1 MKNVSIRLPYIDELD
16 GPPSFVSEHIND
28 VERTSLSLF
37 LDKDTFSNP
46 IIMAVNRN
54 PDQKD
59 VTNQGYCRSNIVCHR
74 ATWYEFL
81 LPIIKLPEDEFN
93 SICKNIDKS
102 NIVELGFFP
111 ATEIED
117 QTIIDSI
124 KEKDKT
130 YTGNSY
136 TLPVDNHFKWEDSP
150 FSTES
155 KYSTQKVRVV
165 ETKKFKEYEVE
176 GEKYITYKAK
186 GYAERIYKVEPLRWY
201 VDTKNKELMCT
212 TLPVC
217 GIIYNPHPRRR
228 PILYPKVAPIKRE
241 LSYNESQVRKYLE
254 NNFVKEA
261 ILNQIPKR
269 ILFEVKQEDT
279 LTALINEISVYAE
292 YYHGTED
299 VNQVIKNLID
309 KYNKDID
316 SLETSSGLQVYTEEG
331 LHLKLIS
338 DLNRILDKIKR
349 STESS
354 KEYYNILKFIDSL
367 IDTLDGRQIETN
379 NELLKDIQKL
389 SNEVLPKLSSD
400 PKKQEEFKQRIF
412 EELRNDRDKVK
423 SYLEYMNT
431 LSKEITLRTSKNLGF
446 KTLKEYE
453 TNFRIRL
460 HPILESI
467 RNTSLEEEKLALID
481 NKNKLLKELSGGKLD
496 RDLVNFELYRI
507 LESLYRNDFQESRI
521 INVLLNEINSLV
533 KELRS
538 YSVRPEPAFSIN
550 IPSDNIEDIVSTLNA
565 IIINLHKMILTTK
578 ESQEKHIRLSKYKIS
593 I

>member
-1 MKNVSIRLPYIDELD
+1 MENISIRLPY
-16 GPPSFVSEHIND
+16 
-28 VERTSLSLF
+28 VEEATYECWESPIVQSSLSNAKQTDLSNM
-37 LDKDTFSNP
+37 LDKDRNRFKEKAPT
-46 IIMAVNRN
+46 IMLIYKSPNHLIKINKSYKKRKYNDENVVEY
-54 PDQKD
+54 K
-59 VTNQGYCRSNIVCHR
+59 
-74 ATWYEFL
+74 TWYEYL
-81 LPIIKLPEDEFN
+81 LPILKLSPEDFKK
-93 SICKNIDKS
+93 ITKTTDKD
-102 NIVELGFFP
+102 NIVEFGCFP
-111 ATEIED
+111 S
-117 QTIIDSI
+117 TIV
-124 KEKDKT
+124 KDINEEERLRQCKRKF
-130 YTGNSY
+130 TGNRY
-136 TLPVDNHFKWEDSP
+136 TLPVGNYYKGGKKVEDENKGE
-150 FSTES
+150 FVAKRIVDLES
-155 KYSTQKVRVV
+155 
-165 ETKKFKEYEVE
+165 FPEYEID
-176 GEKYITYKAK
+176 GERYIDYRELGTSKSYLF
-186 GYAERIYKVEPLRWY
+186 RIEPLSWHI
-201 VDTKNKELMCT
+201 DSEKSELVCAN
-212 TLPVC
+212 LPVS
-217 GIIYNPHPRRR
+217 GIIYDS
-228 PILYPKVAPIKRE
+228 LCSIKMV
-241 LSYNESQVRKYLE
+241 SYNDSLVRKYLE
-254 NNFVKEA
+254 GNFLKEA
-261 ILNQIPKR
+261 ILNHI
-269 ILFEVKQEDT
+269 KQEEKLPPQT
-279 LTALINEISVYAE
+279 NEVTELLKEIRTYKE
-292 YYHGTED
+292 QYHGTED

-367 IDTLDGRQIETN
+367 IDTLDGMQIETN
-379 NELLKDIQKL
+379 NELLKYIQKL

-481 NKNKLLKELSGGKLD
+481 NKNKLLKELSGEKLD

-550 IPSDNIEDIVSTLNA
+550 IPSDNIEDIVNTLNV

>member
-1 MKNVSIRLPYIDELD
+1 MENISIRLPY
-16 GPPSFVSEHIND
+16 
-28 VERTSLSLF
+28 VEEATYECWESPIVQSSLSNAKQTDLSNM
-37 LDKDTFSNP
+37 LDKDRNRFKEKAPTIMLIYKNP
-46 IIMAVNRN
+46 NHLIKINKSYKKRKYNDENVVEY
-54 PDQKD
+54 K
-59 VTNQGYCRSNIVCHR
+59 
-74 ATWYEFL
+74 TWYEYL
-81 LPIIKLPEDEFN
+81 LPILKLSPEDFKK
-93 SICKNIDKS
+93 ITKTTDKD
-102 NIVELGFFP
+102 NIVEFGCFP
-111 ATEIED
+111 S
-117 QTIIDSI
+117 TIV
-124 KEKDKT
+124 KDINEEERLRQCKRKF
-130 YTGNSY
+130 TGNRY
-136 TLPVDNHFKWEDSP
+136 TLPVGNYYKGGKKVEDENKGE
-150 FSTES
+150 FVAKRIVDLES
-155 KYSTQKVRVV
+155 
-165 ETKKFKEYEVE
+165 FPEYEID
-176 GEKYITYKAK
+176 GERYIDYRELGTSKSYLF
-186 GYAERIYKVEPLRWY
+186 RIEPLSWHI
-201 VDTKNKELMCT
+201 DSEKSELVCAN
-212 TLPVC
+212 LPVS
-217 GIIYNPHPRRR
+217 GIIYDS
-228 PILYPKVAPIKRE
+228 LCSIKMV
-241 LSYNESQVRKYLE
+241 SYNDSLVRKYLE
-254 NNFVKEA
+254 GNFLKEA
-261 ILNQIPKR
+261 ILNHI
-269 ILFEVKQEDT
+269 KQEEKLPPQT
-279 LTALINEISVYAE
+279 NEVTELLKEIRTYKE
-292 YYHGTED
+292 QYHGTED

-367 IDTLDGRQIETN
+367 IDTLDGMQIETN
-379 NELLKDIQKL
+379 NELLKDIQKI
-389 SNEVLPKLSSD
+389 STEILPKLSNN

-431 LSKEITLRTSKNLGF
+431 LCKEITLRTSKNLGF

-550 IPSDNIEDIVSTLNA
+550 IPSDNIEDIVNTLNV

>member
-1 MKNVSIRLPYIDELD
+1 MENISIRLPY
-16 GPPSFVSEHIND
+16 
-28 VERTSLSLF
+28 VEEATYECWESPIVQSSLSNAKQTDLSNM
-37 LDKDTFSNP
+37 LDKDRNRFKEKAPTIMLIYKNP
-46 IIMAVNRN
+46 NHLIKINKSYKKRKYNDENVVEY
-54 PDQKD
+54 K
-59 VTNQGYCRSNIVCHR
+59 
-74 ATWYEFL
+74 TWYEYL
-81 LPIIKLPEDEFN
+81 LPILKLSPEDFKK
-93 SICKNIDKS
+93 ITKTTDKD
-102 NIVELGFFP
+102 NIVEFGCFP
-111 ATEIED
+111 S
-117 QTIIDSI
+117 TIV
-124 KEKDKT
+124 KDINEEERLRQCKRKF
-130 YTGNSY
+130 TGNRY
-136 TLPVDNHFKWEDSP
+136 TLPVGNYYKGGKKVEDENKGE
-150 FSTES
+150 FVAKRIVDLES
-155 KYSTQKVRVV
+155 
-165 ETKKFKEYEVE
+165 FPEYEID
-176 GEKYITYKAK
+176 GERYIDYRELGTSKSYLF
-186 GYAERIYKVEPLRWY
+186 RIEPLSWHI
-201 VDTKNKELMCT
+201 DSEKSELVCAN
-212 TLPVC
+212 LPVS
-217 GIIYNPHPRRR
+217 GIIYDS
-228 PILYPKVAPIKRE
+228 LCSIKMV
-241 LSYNESQVRKYLE
+241 SYNDSLVRKYLE
-254 NNFVKEA
+254 GNFLKEA
-261 ILNQIPKR
+261 ILNHI
-269 ILFEVKQEDT
+269 KQEEKLPPQT
-279 LTALINEISVYAE
+279 NEVTELLKEIRTYKE
-292 YYHGTED
+292 QYHGTED

-331 LHLKLIS
+331 LYLKLLS
-338 DLNRILDKIKR
+338 DLNRILDKLKR
-349 STESS
+349 SSESS
-354 KEYYNILKFIDSL
+354 KEYCDILKLIEDS
-367 IDTLDGRQIETN
+367 IDTLEGQQKETD
-379 NELLKDIQKL
+379 NELLKDIQKI
-389 SNEVLPKLSSD
+389 STEILPKLSNN

-481 NKNKLLKELSGGKLD
+481 NKNKLLKELSGEKLD

-550 IPSDNIEDIVSTLNA
+550 IPSDNIEDIVNTLNV

>member
-1 MKNVSIRLPYIDELD
+1 MENISIRLPY
-16 GPPSFVSEHIND
+16 
-28 VERTSLSLF
+28 VEEATYECWESPIVQSSLSNAKQTDLSNM
-37 LDKDTFSNP
+37 LDKDRNRFKEKAPTIMLIYKNP
-46 IIMAVNRN
+46 NHLIKINKSYKKRKYNDENVVEY
-54 PDQKD
+54 K
-59 VTNQGYCRSNIVCHR
+59 
-74 ATWYEFL
+74 TWYEYL
-81 LPIIKLPEDEFN
+81 LPILKLSPEDFKK
-93 SICKNIDKS
+93 ITKTTDKD
-102 NIVELGFFP
+102 NIVEFGCFP
-111 ATEIED
+111 S
-117 QTIIDSI
+117 TIV
-124 KEKDKT
+124 KDINEEERLRQCKRKF
-130 YTGNSY
+130 TGNRY
-136 TLPVDNHFKWEDSP
+136 TLPVGNYYKGGKKVEDENKGEFVAKRIVDLES
-150 FSTES
+150 FS
-155 KYSTQKVRVV
+155 
-165 ETKKFKEYEVE
+165 EYEID
-176 GEKYITYKAK
+176 GERYIDYRELGTSKSYLF
-186 GYAERIYKVEPLRWY
+186 RIEPLSWHI
-201 VDTKNKELMCT
+201 DSEKSELVCAN
-212 TLPVC
+212 LPVS
-217 GIIYNPHPRRR
+217 GIIYDS
-228 PILYPKVAPIKRE
+228 LCSIKMV
-241 LSYNESQVRKYLE
+241 SYNDSLVRKYLE
-254 NNFVKEA
+254 GNFLKEA
-261 ILNQIPKR
+261 ILNHI
-269 ILFEVKQEDT
+269 KQEEKLPPQT
-279 LTALINEISVYAE
+279 NEVTELLKEIRTYKE
-292 YYHGTED
+292 QYHGTED

-331 LHLKLIS
+331 LYLKLLS
-338 DLNRILDKIKR
+338 DLNRILDKLKR
-349 STESS
+349 SSESS
-354 KEYYNILKFIDSL
+354 KEYCDILKLIEDL
-367 IDTLDGRQIETN
+367 IDTLEGQQIETN
-379 NELLKDIQKL
+379 NELLKDIQKI
-389 SNEVLPKLSSD
+389 STEILPKLSNN

-550 IPSDNIEDIVSTLNA
+550 IPSDNIEDIVNTLNV

>member
-1 MKNVSIRLPYIDELD
+1 MENISIRLPY
-16 GPPSFVSEHIND
+16 
-28 VERTSLSLF
+28 VEEATYECWESPIVQSSLSNAKQTDLSNM
-37 LDKDTFSNP
+37 LDKDRNRFKEKAPT
-46 IIMAVNRN
+46 IMLIYKSPNHLTKVNKSYKKRKYN
-54 PDQKD
+54 DENVVEYK
-59 VTNQGYCRSNIVCHR
+59 
-74 ATWYEFL
+74 TWYEYL
-81 LPIIKLPEDEFN
+81 LPILKLSPEDFKK
-93 SICKNIDKS
+93 ITKTTDKD
-102 NIVELGFFP
+102 NIVEFGCFP
-111 ATEIED
+111 S
-117 QTIIDSI
+117 TIV
-124 KEKDKT
+124 KDINEEERLRQCKRKF
-130 YTGNSY
+130 TGNRY
-136 TLPVDNHFKWEDSP
+136 TLPVGNYYKGGKKVEDENKGE
-150 FSTES
+150 FVAKRIVDLES
-155 KYSTQKVRVV
+155 
-165 ETKKFKEYEVE
+165 FPEYEID
-176 GEKYITYKAK
+176 GERYIDYRELGTSKSYLF
-186 GYAERIYKVEPLRWY
+186 RIEPLSWHI
-201 VDTKNKELMCT
+201 DSEKSELVCAN
-212 TLPVC
+212 LPVS
-217 GIIYNPHPRRR
+217 GIIYDS
-228 PILYPKVAPIKRE
+228 LCSIKMV
-241 LSYNESQVRKYLE
+241 SYNDSLVRKYLE
-254 NNFVKEA
+254 GNFLKEA
-261 ILNQIPKR
+261 ILNHI
-269 ILFEVKQEDT
+269 KQEEKLPPQT
-279 LTALINEISVYAE
+279 NEVTELLKEIRTYKE
-292 YYHGTED
+292 QYHGTED

-331 LHLKLIS
+331 LYLKLLS
-338 DLNRILDKIKR
+338 DLNRILDKLKR
-349 STESS
+349 SSESS
-354 KEYYNILKFIDSL
+354 KEYCDILKLIEDL
-367 IDTLDGRQIETN
+367 IDTLEGQQIETN
-379 NELLKDIQKL
+379 NELLKDIQKI
-389 SNEVLPKLSSD
+389 STEILPKLSNN

-550 IPSDNIEDIVSTLNA
+550 IPSDNIEDIVNTLNV

>member
-1 MKNVSIRLPYIDELD
+1 MENISIRLPY
-16 GPPSFVSEHIND
+16 
-28 VERTSLSLF
+28 VEEATYECWESPIVQSSLSNAKQTDLSNM
-37 LDKDTFSNP
+37 LDKDRNRFKEKAPT
-46 IIMAVNRN
+46 IMLIYKSPNHLIKINKSYKKRKYNDENVVEY
-54 PDQKD
+54 K
-59 VTNQGYCRSNIVCHR
+59 
-74 ATWYEFL
+74 TWYEYL
-81 LPIIKLPEDEFN
+81 LPILKLSPEDFKK
-93 SICKNIDKS
+93 ITKTTDKD
-102 NIVELGFFP
+102 NIVEFGCFP
-111 ATEIED
+111 S
-117 QTIIDSI
+117 TIV
-124 KEKDKT
+124 KDINEEERLRQCKRKF
-130 YTGNSY
+130 TGNRY
-136 TLPVDNHFKWEDSP
+136 TLPVGNYYKGGKKVEDENKGE
-150 FSTES
+150 FVAKRIVDLES
-155 KYSTQKVRVV
+155 
-165 ETKKFKEYEVE
+165 FPEYEID
-176 GEKYITYKAK
+176 GERYIDYRELGTSKSYLF
-186 GYAERIYKVEPLRWY
+186 RIEPLSWHI
-201 VDTKNKELMCT
+201 DSEKSELVCAN
-212 TLPVC
+212 LPVS
-217 GIIYNPHPRRR
+217 GIIYDS
-228 PILYPKVAPIKRE
+228 LCSIKMV
-241 LSYNESQVRKYLE
+241 SYNDSLVRKYLE
-254 NNFVKEA
+254 GNFLKEA
-261 ILNQIPKR
+261 ILNHI
-269 ILFEVKQEDT
+269 KQEEKLPPQT
-279 LTALINEISVYAE
+279 NEVTELLKEIRTYKE
-292 YYHGTED
+292 QYHGTED

-331 LHLKLIS
+331 LYLKLLS
-338 DLNRILDKIKR
+338 DLNRILDKLKR
-349 STESS
+349 SSESS
-354 KEYYNILKFIDSL
+354 KEYCDILKLIEDL
-367 IDTLDGRQIETN
+367 IDTLEGQQIETN
-379 NELLKDIQKL
+379 NELLKDIQKI
-389 SNEVLPKLSSD
+389 STEILPKLSNN

-431 LSKEITLRTSKNLGF
+431 LSKEITLRISKNLGF

-550 IPSDNIEDIVSTLNA
+550 IPSDNIEDIVNTLNV

>member
-1 MKNVSIRLPYIDELD
+1 MENISIRLPY
-16 GPPSFVSEHIND
+16 
-28 VERTSLSLF
+28 VEEATYECWESPIVQSSLSNAKQTDLSNM
-37 LDKDTFSNP
+37 LDKDRNRFKEKAPT
-46 IIMAVNRN
+46 IMLIYKSPNHLIKINKSYKKRKYNDENVVEY
-54 PDQKD
+54 K
-59 VTNQGYCRSNIVCHR
+59 
-74 ATWYEFL
+74 TWYEYL
-81 LPIIKLPEDEFN
+81 LPILKLSPEDFKK
-93 SICKNIDKS
+93 ITKTTDKD
-102 NIVELGFFP
+102 NIVEFGCFP
-111 ATEIED
+111 S
-117 QTIIDSI
+117 TIV
-124 KEKDKT
+124 KDINEEERLRQCKRKF
-130 YTGNSY
+130 TGNRY
-136 TLPVDNHFKWEDSP
+136 TLPVGNYYKGGKKVEDENKGE
-150 FSTES
+150 FVAKRIVDLES
-155 KYSTQKVRVV
+155 
-165 ETKKFKEYEVE
+165 FPEYEID
-176 GEKYITYKAK
+176 GERYIDYRELGTSKSYLF
-186 GYAERIYKVEPLRWY
+186 RIEPLSWHI
-201 VDTKNKELMCT
+201 DSEKSELVCAN
-212 TLPVC
+212 LPVS
-217 GIIYNPHPRRR
+217 GIIYDS
-228 PILYPKVAPIKRE
+228 LCSIKMV
-241 LSYNESQVRKYLE
+241 SYNDSLVRKYLE
-254 NNFVKEA
+254 GNFLKEA
-261 ILNQIPKR
+261 ILNHI
-269 ILFEVKQEDT
+269 KQEEKLPPQT
-279 LTALINEISVYAE
+279 NEVTELLKEIRTYKE
-292 YYHGTED
+292 QYHGTED

-331 LHLKLIS
+331 LYLKLLS
-338 DLNRILDKIKR
+338 DLNRILDKLKR
-349 STESS
+349 SSESS
-354 KEYYNILKFIDSL
+354 KEYCDILKLIEDS
-367 IDTLDGRQIETN
+367 IDTLEGQQKETD
-379 NELLKDIQKL
+379 NELLKDIQKI
-389 SNEVLPKLSSD
+389 STEILPKLSNN

-431 LSKEITLRTSKNLGF
+431 LSKEITLRISKNLGF

-550 IPSDNIEDIVSTLNA
+550 IPSDNIEDIVNTLNV

>member
-1 MKNVSIRLPYIDELD
+1 MENISIRLPY
-16 GPPSFVSEHIND
+16 
-28 VERTSLSLF
+28 VEEATYECWESPIVQSSLSNAKQTDLSNM
-37 LDKDTFSNP
+37 LDKDRNRFKEKAPT
-46 IIMAVNRN
+46 IMLIYKSPNHLIKINKSYKKRKYNDENVVEY
-54 PDQKD
+54 K
-59 VTNQGYCRSNIVCHR
+59 
-74 ATWYEFL
+74 TWYEYL
-81 LPIIKLPEDEFN
+81 LPILKLSPEDFKK
-93 SICKNIDKS
+93 ITKTTDKD
-102 NIVELGFFP
+102 NIVEFGCFP
-111 ATEIED
+111 S
-117 QTIIDSI
+117 TIV
-124 KEKDKT
+124 KDINEEERLRQCKRKF
-130 YTGNSY
+130 TGNRY
-136 TLPVDNHFKWEDSP
+136 TLPVGNYYKGGKKVEDENKGE
-150 FSTES
+150 FVAKRIVDLES
-155 KYSTQKVRVV
+155 
-165 ETKKFKEYEVE
+165 FPEYEID
-176 GEKYITYKAK
+176 GERYIDYRELGTSKSYLF
-186 GYAERIYKVEPLRWY
+186 RIEPLSWHI
-201 VDTKNKELMCT
+201 DSEKSELVCAN
-212 TLPVC
+212 LPVS
-217 GIIYNPHPRRR
+217 GIIYDS
-228 PILYPKVAPIKRE
+228 LCSIKMV
-241 LSYNESQVRKYLE
+241 SYNDSLVRKYLE
-254 NNFVKEA
+254 GNFLKEA
-261 ILNQIPKR
+261 ILNHI
-269 ILFEVKQEDT
+269 KQEEKLPPQT
-279 LTALINEISVYAE
+279 NEVTELLKEIRTYKE
-292 YYHGTED
+292 QYHGTED

-331 LHLKLIS
+331 LYLKLLS
-338 DLNRILDKIKR
+338 DLNRILDKLKR
-349 STESS
+349 SSESN
-354 KEYYNILKFIDSL
+354 KEYCDILKLIEDL
-367 IDTLDGRQIETN
+367 IDTLEGQQIETN
-379 NELLKDIQKL
+379 NELLKDIQKI
-389 SNEVLPKLSSD
+389 STEILPKLSNN

-538 YSVRPEPAFSIN
+538 YNVRPEPAFSIN
-550 IPSDNIEDIVSTLNA
+550 IPSDNIEDIVNTLNV

>member
-1 MKNVSIRLPYIDELD
+1 MENISIRLPY
-16 GPPSFVSEHIND
+16 
-28 VERTSLSLF
+28 VEEATYECWESPIVQSSLSNAKQTDLSNM
-37 LDKDTFSNP
+37 LDKDRNRFKEKAPT
-46 IIMAVNRN
+46 IMLIYKSPNHLIKINKSYKKRKYNDENVVEY
-54 PDQKD
+54 K
-59 VTNQGYCRSNIVCHR
+59 
-74 ATWYEFL
+74 TWYEYL
-81 LPIIKLPEDEFN
+81 LPILKLSPEDFKK
-93 SICKNIDKS
+93 ITKTTDKD
-102 NIVELGFFP
+102 NIVEFGCFP
-111 ATEIED
+111 S
-117 QTIIDSI
+117 TIVNDINEEERLRQC
-124 KEKDKT
+124 KRKF
-130 YTGNSY
+130 TGNRY
-136 TLPVDNHFKWEDSP
+136 TLPVGNYYKGGKKVEDENKGE
-150 FSTES
+150 FVAKRIVDLES
-155 KYSTQKVRVV
+155 
-165 ETKKFKEYEVE
+165 FPEYEID
-176 GEKYITYKAK
+176 GERYIDYRELGTSKSYLF
-186 GYAERIYKVEPLRWY
+186 RIEPLSWHI
-201 VDTKNKELMCT
+201 DSEKSELVCAN
-212 TLPVC
+212 LPVS
-217 GIIYNPHPRRR
+217 GIIYDS
-228 PILYPKVAPIKRE
+228 LCSIKMV
-241 LSYNESQVRKYLE
+241 SYNDSLVRKYLE
-254 NNFVKEA
+254 GNFLKEA
-261 ILNQIPKR
+261 ILNHI
-269 ILFEVKQEDT
+269 KQEEKLPPQT
-279 LTALINEISVYAE
+279 NEVTELLKEIRTYKE
-292 YYHGTED
+292 QYHGTED

-331 LHLKLIS
+331 LYLKLLS
-338 DLNRILDKIKR
+338 DLNRILDKLKR
-349 STESS
+349 SSESS
-354 KEYYNILKFIDSL
+354 KEYCDILKLIEDS
-367 IDTLDGRQIETN
+367 IDTLEGQQKETN
-379 NELLKDIQKL
+379 NELLKDIQKI
-389 SNEVLPKLSSD
+389 STEILPKLSNN

-481 NKNKLLKELSGGKLD
+481 NKNKLLKELSGEKLD

-538 YSVRPEPAFSIN
+538 YNVRPEPAFSIN
-550 IPSDNIEDIVSTLNA
+550 IPSDNIEDIVNTLNV

>member
-1 MKNVSIRLPYIDELD
+1 MENISIRLPY
-16 GPPSFVSEHIND
+16 
-28 VERTSLSLF
+28 VEEATYECWESPVVQNSLSNAKQTDLSNM
-37 LDKDTFSNP
+37 LDKDRNRFKEKAPT
-46 IIMAVNRN
+46 IMLIYKSPNHLTKVNKSYKKRKYN
-54 PDQKD
+54 DENVVEYK
-59 VTNQGYCRSNIVCHR
+59 
-74 ATWYEFL
+74 TWYEYL
-81 LPIIKLPEDEFN
+81 LPILKLSPEDFKK
-93 SICKNIDKS
+93 ITKTTDKD
-102 NIVELGFFP
+102 NIVEFGCFP
-111 ATEIED
+111 S
-117 QTIIDSI
+117 TIV
-124 KEKDKT
+124 KDINEEERLRQCKRKF
-130 YTGNSY
+130 TGNRY
-136 TLPVDNHFKWEDSP
+136 TLPVGNYYKGGKKVEDENKGE
-150 FSTES
+150 FVAKRIVDLES
-155 KYSTQKVRVV
+155 
-165 ETKKFKEYEVE
+165 FPEYEID
-176 GEKYITYKAK
+176 GERYIDYRELGNSKS
-186 GYAERIYKVEPLRWY
+186 YLFRIEPLSWHI
-201 VDTKNKELMCT
+201 DSEKSELVCAN
-212 TLPVC
+212 LPVS
-217 GIIYNPHPRRR
+217 GIIYDS
-228 PILYPKVAPIKRE
+228 LCSIKMV
-241 LSYNESQVRKYLE
+241 SYNDSLVRKYLE
-254 NNFVKEA
+254 VNFLKEA
-261 ILNQIPKR
+261 ILNHIKEEEKLPPQTN
-269 ILFEVKQEDT
+269 EVTELLK
-279 LTALINEISVYAE
+279 EIRTYKE
-292 YYHGTED
+292 QYHGTED
-299 VNQVIKNLID
+299 INEIIREIIR
-309 KYNKDID
+309 KYNEDLE
-316 SLETSSGLQVYTEEG
+316 SLKSKTGLMLYTEEG
-331 LHLKLIS
+331 LYLKLIS

-412 EELRNDRDKVK
+412 EELRSDRDKVK

-431 LSKEITLRTSKNLGF
+431 LSEEITLRTSKDLGF

-550 IPSDNIEDIVSTLNA
+550 IPSDNIEDIVNTLNV

>member
-1 MKNVSIRLPYIDELD
+1 MENISIRLPY
-16 GPPSFVSEHIND
+16 
-28 VERTSLSLF
+28 VEEATYECWESPIVQSSLSNAKQTDLSNM
-37 LDKDTFSNP
+37 LDKDRNRFKEKAPT
-46 IIMAVNRN
+46 IMLIYKSPNHLIKINKSYKKRKYNDENVVEY
-54 PDQKD
+54 K
-59 VTNQGYCRSNIVCHR
+59 
-74 ATWYEFL
+74 TWYEYL
-81 LPIIKLPEDEFN
+81 LPILKLSPEDFKK
-93 SICKNIDKS
+93 ITKTTDKD
-102 NIVELGFFP
+102 NIVEFGCFP
-111 ATEIED
+111 S
-117 QTIIDSI
+117 TIV
-124 KEKDKT
+124 KDINEEERLRQCKRKF
-130 YTGNSY
+130 TGNRY
-136 TLPVDNHFKWEDSP
+136 TLPVGNYYKGGKKVEDENKGE
-150 FSTES
+150 FVAKRIVDLES
-155 KYSTQKVRVV
+155 
-165 ETKKFKEYEVE
+165 FPEYEID
-176 GEKYITYKAK
+176 GERYIDYRELGTSKSYLF
-186 GYAERIYKVEPLRWY
+186 RIEPLSWHI
-201 VDTKNKELMCT
+201 DSEKSELVCAN
-212 TLPVC
+212 LPVS
-217 GIIYNPHPRRR
+217 GIIYDS
-228 PILYPKVAPIKRE
+228 LCSIKMV
-241 LSYNESQVRKYLE
+241 SYNDSLVRKYLE
-254 NNFVKEA
+254 GNFLKEA
-261 ILNQIPKR
+261 ILNHI
-269 ILFEVKQEDT
+269 KQEEKLPPQT
-279 LTALINEISVYAE
+279 NEVTELLKEIRTYKE
-292 YYHGTED
+292 QYHGTED

-331 LHLKLIS
+331 LYLKLLS
-338 DLNRILDKIKR
+338 DLNRILDKLKR
-349 STESS
+349 SSESS
-354 KEYYNILKFIDSL
+354 KEYCDILKLIEDS
-367 IDTLDGRQIETN
+367 IDTLEGQQKETD
-379 NELLKDIQKL
+379 NELLKDIQKI
-389 SNEVLPKLSSD
+389 STEILPKLSNN

-550 IPSDNIEDIVSTLNA
+550 IPSDNIEDIVNTLNV

>member
-1 MKNVSIRLPYIDELD
+1 MENISIRLPY
-16 GPPSFVSEHIND
+16 
-28 VERTSLSLF
+28 VEEATYECWESPIVQSSLSNAKQTDLSNM
-37 LDKDTFSNP
+37 LDKDRNRFKEKAPT
-46 IIMAVNRN
+46 IMLIYKSPNHLIKINKSYKKRKYNDENVVEY
-54 PDQKD
+54 K
-59 VTNQGYCRSNIVCHR
+59 
-74 ATWYEFL
+74 TWYEYL
-81 LPIIKLPEDEFN
+81 LPILKLSPEDFKK
-93 SICKNIDKS
+93 ITKTTDKD
-102 NIVELGFFP
+102 NIVEFGCFP
-111 ATEIED
+111 S
-117 QTIIDSI
+117 TIV
-124 KEKDKT
+124 KDINEEERLRQCKRKF
-130 YTGNSY
+130 TGNRY
-136 TLPVDNHFKWEDSP
+136 TLPVGNYYKGGKKVEDENKGE
-150 FSTES
+150 FVAKRIVDLES
-155 KYSTQKVRVV
+155 
-165 ETKKFKEYEVE
+165 FPEYEID
-176 GEKYITYKAK
+176 GERYIDYRELGTSKSYLF
-186 GYAERIYKVEPLRWY
+186 RIEPLSWHI
-201 VDTKNKELMCT
+201 DSEKSELVCAN
-212 TLPVC
+212 LPVS
-217 GIIYNPHPRRR
+217 GIIYDS
-228 PILYPKVAPIKRE
+228 LCSIKMV
-241 LSYNESQVRKYLE
+241 SYNDSLVRKYLE
-254 NNFVKEA
+254 GNFLKEA
-261 ILNQIPKR
+261 ILNHI
-269 ILFEVKQEDT
+269 KQEEKLPPQT
-279 LTALINEISVYAE
+279 NEVTELLKEIRTYKE
-292 YYHGTED
+292 QYHGTED

-338 DLNRILDKIKR
+338 DLNRILDKLKR
-349 STESS
+349 GSESS
-354 KEYYNILKFIDSL
+354 KEYCDILKLIEDS
-367 IDTLDGRQIETN
+367 IDTLEGQQKETD
-379 NELLKDIQKL
+379 NELLKDIQKI
-389 SNEVLPKLSSD
+389 STEILPKLSND

-550 IPSDNIEDIVSTLNA
+550 IPSDNIEDIVNTLNV